1 MNVKQYNLILAIIH
15 LALGIGFSVYF
26 KKMND
31 EYPNDAIKGVELSI
45 REHNLEW
52 NSVRETPVWASYTE
66 KSVSIHTVQYLLVG
80 FFFITAIF
88 HAIYYFTNDGLYTQ
102 LIQNQNNYLRWIEYS
117 ITSTMMLYVIAL
129 ISGVKDVNVYRSIF
143 IINIAMIYTG
153 QLVEE
158 KLIKGED
165 WRIPMILGFA
175 LLVVEFLIIVF
186 EFQSRMNNVERIA
199 KAVGEGKTIPD
210 WIKYM
215 IWILFLF
222 FSSFGFISLYGAYS
236 NSPYESVEKL
246 YLLFSL
252 LAKAT
257 LAGFIAYGTSQ
268 RQKSSN
274 S

>member
-26 KKMND
+26 KKIND

-45 REHNLEW
+45 RNHNLEW
-52 NSVRETPVWASYTE
+52 DSVSKTPKWTSYTE

-88 HAIYYFTNDGLYTQ
+88 HAIYYFTNDGLYNQ
-102 LIQNQNNYLRWIEYS
+102 MIQKQNNYLRWIEYA

-158 KLIKGED
+158 KRVKGED

-175 LLVVEFLIIVF
+175 LLIVEFLIIVYD
-186 EFQSRMNNVERIA
+186 FQSRIEDVKKIA
-199 KAVGEGKTIPD
+199 GAEGKTIPD

-215 IWILFLF
+215 IWVLFLF

-236 NSPYESVEKL
+236 QSPYESVEKL

>member
-1 MNVKQYNLILAIIH
+1 MNVKQYNLILAFIH
-15 LALGIGFSVYF
+15 LILGIGLIVYF

-31 EYPNDAIKGVELSI
+31 QYPNDTIKGVELSI
-45 REHNLEW
+45 RNHRLEW
-52 NSVRETPVWASYTE
+52 DSNIKTPTWVS
-66 KSVSIHTVQYLLVG
+66 KSEQIVSIHIVQYLLVG

-88 HAIYYFTNDGLYTQ
+88 HSIYYFTSNGLYSQ
-102 LIQNQNNYLRWIEYS
+102 MIQNQNNYLRWIEYA

-129 ISGVKDVNVYRSIF
+129 ISGVKDINIYRSIF

-158 KLIKGED
+158 KLVKGED
-165 WRIPMILGFA
+165 WRIPMVLGFG
-175 LLVVEFLIIVF
+175 LLIVEFLIIVSD
-186 EFQSRMNNVERIA
+186 FQSRIDDVKKIA
-199 KAVGEGKTIPD
+199 GTEGKTIPE

-236 NSPYESVEKL
+236 KSPYEKIEKL

-257 LAGFIAYGTSQ
+257 LAGFIAYGTTQ
-268 RQKSSN
+268 RQKSM
-274 S
+274 